1 MEIGARQ
8 EGIMETLER
17 VETPPLVT
25 SHEAEQLRKQNRRL
39 RWLSVALA
47 AIVVAAGAWIVFD
60 SGDSAGDSAADLT
73 PEQEQMLETIDAY
86 FDAWNDHDGAAA
98 AALMASD
105 ASYHDNGVRYL
116 VADGRLADFVT
127 RLSTFSVASSAQD
140 GEAAFV
146 GNYVLTTD
154 FIPETST
161 TARPSLFEMT
171 SDGTAIVWHYAP

>member
-1 MEIGARQ
+1 MQTI
-8 EGIMETLER
+8 ER

-25 SHEAEQLRKQNRRL
+25 SHDAEQLRKQNRLL
-39 RWLSVALA
+39 RWLSIALA
-47 AIVVAAGAWIVFD
+47 VIVVAAGAWIVFD
-60 SGDSAGDSAADLT
+60 DGDGDSAADLT
-73 PEQEQMLETIDAY
+73 AEQEQMLETIDAY
-86 FDAWNDHDGAAA
+86 IDAWNDHDGAAA
-98 AALMASD
+98 AALMAGD

-116 VADGRLADFVT
+116 VADGRFADFVT
-127 RLSTFSVASSAQD
+127 GLSTFSVASSAQD

-161 TARPSLFEMT
+161 IARPSFYKMT